1 MNNISDTI
9 DSIKSTA
16 LAKNVYIAVAE
27 SCTGG
32 LISKYLTDLP
42 GSSKFFSFSIIS
54 YSNESKMRYLNVKS
68 ETLKS
73 HGAVSKEV
81 VSEMCSGLIVRNSY
95 NTIGIAISGIM
106 GPESDPTDKAIGTVW
121 IAIGNN
127 HKIKCS
133 TTRLIGNRQENR
145 EAAAKYAIMNLY
157 DFINSL

>member
-81 VSEMCSGLIVRNSY
+81 VAILLLITKSR
-95 NTIGIAISGIM
+95 
-106 GPESDPTDKAIGTVW
+106 
-121 IAIGNN
+121 
-127 HKIKCS
+127 
-133 TTRLIGNRQENR
+133 
-145 EAAAKYAIMNLY
+145 
-157 DFINSL
+157 